1 MSNLITITTRFYD
14 KSGSYFAN
22 LEVQSRYKGSSK
34 VNVQKTN
41 DQGVFVFQASPN
53 RTIEILARP
62 PKQKDF
68 TVFKTI
74 NSSIFSSRTHPVKV
88 QLPKTIAEYNQI
100 NQPRPAKGIVSTVFK
115 ITDSN
120 GKVMKNFPVQSRPK
134 GKGNSPDKYTNDDG
148 MVIPPQNN

>member
-34 VNVQKTN
+34 VNMQKTN

-62 PKQKDF
+62 LNKKILLYLRPSILLYFHHELIQLRFNYLKQLLNIIK
-68 TVFKTI
+68 
-74 NSSIFSSRTHPVKV
+74 SISPSP
-88 QLPKTIAEYNQI
+88 
-100 NQPRPAKGIVSTVFK
+100 
-115 ITDSN
+115 
-120 GKVMKNFPVQSRPK
+120 PK
-134 GKGNSPDKYTNDDG
+134 GL
-148 MVIPPQNN
+148 